1 MLTSDDIRARV
12 RRQPFV
18 PIRIRT
24 SGGETY
30 DVYHPDLIMIGRR
43 SLTVGSASADDPATY
58 EQTAQVAILHV
69 TAIEDLPLPANLRGN
84 GQG

>member
-18 PIRIRT
+18 PVRIRT
-24 SGGETY
+24 SAGEAY

-43 SLTVGSASADDPATY
+43 SLTVGTATADDPATY
-58 EQTAQVAILHV
+58 EQTAQVSILHV
-69 TAIEDLPLPANLRGN
+69 TAIEDLPVSAHPGSN
-84 GQG
+84 GKG

>member
-18 PIRIRT
+18 PVRIRT
-24 SGGETY
+24 SDGESY
-30 DVYHPDLIMIGRR
+30 DVYHLDLIMIGRR
-43 SLTVGSASADDPATY
+43 ALIVGTASADDPSTF
-58 EQTAQVAILHV
+58 ERTAQVAILHV
-69 TAIEDLPLPANLRGN
+69 TAIEDLPIPINPGGN

>member
-18 PIRIRT
+18 PVRIRT
-24 SGGETY
+24 SDGESY

-43 SLTVGSASADDPATY
+43 ALIIGTATADDPATF
-58 EQTAQVAILHV
+58 ERTAQVAILHV
-69 TAIEDLPLPANLRGN
+69 TAIEDLPIAAHPGGN
-84 GQG
+84 GQE